1 MKRIF
6 ISVACAAL
14 IMTACN
20 TKTVETKTET
30 TETIVKEV
38 PAEPAPAA
46 EKKESSSIEV
56 NKEGV
61 TVKGNAGGSFEVNK
75 DGVKIEGDEK

>member
-1 MKRIF
+1 
-6 ISVACAAL
+6 
-14 IMTACN
+14 MTACN

-38 PAEPAPAA
+38 PAEPAPVV
-46 EKKESSSIEV
+46 EKKESGSVEV

-61 TVKGNAGGSFEVNK
+61 TVKGNAGGSFEVNQN
-75 DGVKIEGDEK
+75 GVKIEGKDPK

>member
-1 MKRIF
+1 MKKIF

-38 PAEPAPAA
+38 PAEAAP
-46 EKKESSSIEV
+46 EVVKEESGSVEV

-61 TVKGNAGGSFEVNK
+61 TVKGNAGGSLEVNK
-75 DGVKIEGDEK
+75 DGVKIEGDKK